1 MPQVEVIAGAKV
13 TLSLR
18 ITGTRADGFHE
29 LDAVMVTASEPHDIV
44 TIEPAAHT
52 SLEVTGP
59 FARGIPVDA
68 SNLAWRAAEACGA
81 SLAIRIHKGIP
92 PGAGLG
98 GGSAD
103 AAAVLT
109 ALGADAAV
117 GARLGADVPFCML
130 GGAARV
136 RGIGEALEPL
146 SMAPRS
152 IVIVTPRLACATAAV
167 YGAWDELGGP
177 HAEPNDLEPA
187 AFRLE
192 PRLAEFK
199 AALEAAAGAPAT
211 LAGSGSSFWVP
222 GDDADRLRDRV
233 DGWCWSTTV
242 PS

>member
-1 MPQVEVIAGAKV
+1 MPELVAKAKV

-18 ITGTRADGFHE
+18 VTGTRADGFHE
-29 LDAVMVTASEPHDIV
+29 LDAVMATVSEPHDIV
-44 TIEPAAHT
+44 TIEPAARM
-52 SLEVTGP
+52 SLEVNGP
-59 FARGIPVDA
+59 FAAGVPADA
-68 SNLAWRAAEACGA
+68 SNLAWRAADACGA

-92 PGAGLG
+92 PGSGLG
-98 GGSAD
+98 GGSSD
-103 AAAVLT
+103 AAAVLG

-117 GARLGADVPFCML
+117 GARLGADVPFCMA

-136 RGIGEALEPL
+136 RGIGEMLEPV
-146 SMAPRS
+146 SMTPRP
-152 IVIVTPRLACATAAV
+152 IVIVTPRIACATAAV
-167 YGAWDELGGP
+167 YRIWDELGGP

-187 AFRLE
+187 AFRME

-199 AALEAAAGAPAT
+199 TALEAAAGAPAT

>member
-1 MPQVEVIAGAKV
+1 MVELMARAKL

-29 LDAVMVTASEPHDIV
+29 LDAVMATAIEPHDIV
-44 TIEPAAHT
+44 TIEPAARM
-52 SLEVTGP
+52 SIEVGGP
-59 FARGIPVDA
+59 FARGVPADA

-81 SLAIRIHKGIP
+81 VLAIRIHKGIP

-109 ALGADAAV
+109 ALGGDAAI

-130 GGAARV
+130 RGAARV
-136 RGIGEALEPL
+136 RGIGELLEPV
-146 SMAPRS
+146 SMAPRP
-152 IVIVTPRLACATAAV
+152 IVIVTPRFACATAEV
-167 YGAWDELGGP
+167 YRVWDELGGP

-222 GDDADRLRDRV
+222 GDDANRLRDRI
-233 DGWCWSTTV
+233 DGWSWSTTV